1 MERLNFLVNDF
12 DVRTLWG
19 KEAKR
24 KFIKEVRKEM
34 EKNENIENKTL
45 VHQALQKIELVKLFI
60 KLVRS

>member
-24 KFIKEVRKEM
+24 NFIKEVRKEM
-34 EKNENIENKTL
+34 KKKGNVENKEL
-45 VHQALQKIELVKLFI
+45 VHQALQKIELIKLFI

>member
-24 KFIKEVRKEM
+24 NFIKEVRKEM
-34 EKNENIENKTL
+34 KKNIENKPL
-45 VHQALQKIELVKLFI
+45 VIQALQKIELVKLFM